1 MPTQILRAQT
11 TPRPILNGKPGHENL
26 IEHFFIASI
35 QCSVNRTDKH
45 IQLPS
50 PTHQQIAERAYQI
63 YLANG
68 CREGRAHDDWLQ
80 AQYEL
85 AQQPIRELVKINP
98 TKKSRIPANIAM
110 LAGVVH
116 VAVWLAQQAS
126 Q

>member
-1 MPTQILRAQT
+1 M
-11 TPRPILNGKPGHENL
+11 
-26 IEHFFIASI
+26 
-35 QCSVNRTDKH
+35 NRTDKH

-50 PTHQQIAERAYQI
+50 PTQQQIAERAYQI

-68 CREGRAHDDWLQ
+68 CREGRAQDDWLQ

-116 VAVWLAQQAS
+116 VAVWLAQAS